1 MVAKVKS
8 QVERLRDLDSSDVD
22 GEEPAEEE
30 GSTDSDDESPF
41 SLLGRCVIRF
51 RREWAQA
58 EGCAITA
65 RE

>member
-1 MVAKVKS
+1 MAALAKVNS

-30 GSTDSDDESPF
+30 GSTDSDDELPF
-41 SLLGRCVIRF
+41 FVRPLFDS
-51 RREWAQA
+51 
-58 EGCAITA
+58 EGNGHKQRVCAITA